1 MSIESLAR
9 KERYIFLE
17 SVRKQ
22 YNATYILTAH
32 HRDDQIETAIF
43 NLLRWSKLW
52 WIHALTLLNGNIFRP
67 LIECSKSDILHYAT
81 EHKIWYREDS
91 SNNDTHY
98 LRNHIRHVLLPQC
111 MKINP
116 EYQSS
121 LQDFIKYTKELKDWI
136 DTDIVAWLNEQNSW
150 DLWESD
156 WSFAVSEFEK
166 KSPFFQKEI
175 LRYLYENAHNWT
187 VGLSEW
193 LIEEVLRYILT
204 AEGWTEKW
212 FWVIHIS
219 KQKSRVT
226 FSR

>member
-1 MSIESLAR
+1 
-9 KERYIFLE
+9 
-17 SVRKQ
+17 
-22 YNATYILTAH
+22 
-32 HRDDQIETAIF
+32 
-43 NLLRWSKLW
+43 
-52 WIHALTLLNGNIFRP
+52 
-67 LIECSKSDILHYAT
+67 
-81 EHKIWYREDS
+81 
-91 SNNDTHY
+91 
-98 LRNHIRHVLLPQC
+98 

-121 LQDFIKYTKELKDWI
+121 LQDFIKYTKDLKDWI
-136 DTDIVAWLNEQNSW
+136 DTDIVAWLNEQNTW
-150 DLWESD
+150 DIWEGD
-156 WSFAVSEFEK
+156 RSFAVSEFEK

-175 LRYLYENAHNWT
+175 LRYLYEVAHNWT